1 MGVPLH
7 VQSIENENI
16 PYTSSPTAPLVLPA
30 ASLGHISNSGGAR
43 RSTRGWQPSAAALEN
58 IASNVTE
65 VDALFAA
72 SESEPSQEGSASDWL
87 FAVGEKRVPRS
98 YEQIL
103 SLPQFEKDK
112 WLAACKEESNS
123 HLSIPSISGVLHPS
137 EFTAA
142 APIRLSWVFTIKP
155 TGEYKARIV
164 MLGQHMREGVH
175 YNNTHAPVP
184 SPTLIRL
191 FFALIAA
198 DARDFTQLDI
208 KTAFLTA
215 PLDIELDVILPNG
228 FRRGEERDH
237 VTPDSRR
244 RRALTAIPGCPQ
256 GTRVWRQK
264 LMRDLNSLG
273 FFGICPTEPCFL
285 KESVDE
291 DHIFIIVWVD
301 DILVSSPRTDAGILR
316 RRNFVQALQRLYPHG
331 LKVSS
336 DNATLYHCLGL
347 IIERQGPHKIRI
359 HQKPFLEQ
367 VLLKTGF
374 EDGRG
379 KPDDVPMS
387 PSVKLTKADCQI
399 REPGDEE
406 HRWYRSALMS
416 LNHAANW
423 TRPDLA
429 LLVSR
434 GARYMQAPGQAHVR
448 FLKRGLR
455 YLRGKVD
462 LGLMFDFSQPPLR
475 RGIYGFFDAS
485 HADCP
490 DSRKS
495 TIAYVFFYSGCAISW
510 KTKLHSFITTSTN
523 HSELVAS
530 AMAAREAKYL
540 WGITAEIG
548 SASRVDMFAR
558 RAVSLFS
565 DSMGV
570 VAVSANPVL
579 SSSTK
584 HVEIAD
590 FFVRELV
597 ERQIVTVSYVR
608 TTYMLADVLT
618 KPLGPSKFF
627 AFIGII
633 LGILREN
640 EDSAGGSEPHRGPRG
655 DSPSNTQHNI

>member
-1 MGVPLH
+1 MTDHSIDSAPTTRGDSLGVPLH
-7 VQSIENENI
+7 VQSRENENI
-16 PYTSSPTAPLVLPA
+16 PYTSSPSAPLVLPP
-30 ASLGHISNSGGAR
+30 ASLGHISNPGGAR

-98 YEQIL
+98 DEQIL

-228 FRRGEERDH
+228 FGRGEERDH
-237 VTPDSRR
+237 VTPDSKR

-291 DHIFIIVWVD
+291 DHIFGWIS
-301 DILVSSPRTDAGILR
+301 LFP
-316 RRNFVQALQRLYPHG
+316 LQ
-331 LKVSS
+331 
-336 DNATLYHCLGL
+336 
-347 IIERQGPHKIRI
+347 
-359 HQKPFLEQ
+359 EQ
-367 VLLKTGF
+367 T
-374 EDGRG
+374 
-379 KPDDVPMS
+379 
-387 PSVKLTKADCQI
+387 Q
-399 REPGDEE
+399 
-406 HRWYRSALMS
+406 
-416 LNHAANW
+416 
-423 TRPDLA
+423 
-429 LLVSR
+429 
-434 GARYMQAPGQAHVR
+434 
-448 FLKRGLR
+448 
-455 YLRGKVD
+455 
-462 LGLMFDFSQPPLR
+462 
-475 RGIYGFFDAS
+475 
-485 HADCP
+485 
-490 DSRKS
+490 
-495 TIAYVFFYSGCAISW
+495 VFFG
-510 KTKLHSFITTSTN
+510 
-523 HSELVAS
+523 
-530 AMAAREAKYL
+530 
-540 WGITAEIG
+540 G
-548 SASRVDMFAR
+548 
-558 RAVSLFS
+558 SLFKLFNACIR
-565 DSMGV
+565 M
-570 VAVSANPVL
+570 VSKCQVIMLPCTTVWVL
-579 SSSTK
+579 SSNDKGRTR
-584 HVEIAD
+584 
-590 FFVRELV
+590 FV
-597 ERQIVTVSYVR
+597 
-608 TTYMLADVLT
+608 
-618 KPLGPSKFF
+618 
-627 AFIGII
+627 FI
-633 LGILREN
+633 RN
-640 EDSAGGSEPHRGPRG
+640 RF
-655 DSPSNTQHNI
+655 SNRFC